1 MNSFFTESVFFG
13 AVITIF
19 CYEIG
24 LLLRDKV
31 KKAICNPMLIALIAI
46 IAILLLFHV
55 DYETYYEGA
64 KYLSYFL
71 TPATVC
77 LAIPLYE
84 QIELLKKNVKAIVAG
99 VTAGV
104 LTSMLSVLGCAAVFQ
119 LSQKEYLSFLPK
131 SVTTAIGMGI
141 SEELGGMVTLTVV
154 VIMITGI
161 AGAIVAELVMKL
173 FRIKEPIAKGIG
185 IGSASHVVGTAKAM
199 EMGRLEGA
207 MSSLSI
213 AVSGV
218 LTVIAASVFAG
229 LY

>member
-13 AVITIF
+13 AVVTIL

-31 KKAICNPMLIALIAI
+31 KRAICNPMLIALIAI
-46 IAILLLFHV
+46 IAILFVFHV

-84 QIELLKKNVKAIVAG
+84 QIELLKKNVKAIMAG

-104 LTSMLSVLGCAAVFQ
+104 LTSILSVLGCAAVFQ

>member
-13 AVITIF
+13 AVVTIL

-199 EMGRLEGA
+199 EMRRLEGA

>member
-1 MNSFFTESVFFG
+1 MKQFFTESVFFG
-13 AVITIF
+13 VVVTLL
-19 CYEIG
+19 CYEAG
-24 LLLRDKV
+24 FWLKKKV
-31 KKAICNPMLIALIAI
+31 KKEICSPVLTALVAVVV
-46 IAILLLFHV
+46 ILLLFHI

-84 QIELLKKNVKAIVAG
+84 QIALLKENVRAVLAG

-104 LTSMLSVLGCAAVFQ
+104 ITSLLTVLGCAAIFS
-119 LSQKEYLSFLPK
+119 LSKREYLSFLPK
-131 SVTTAIGMGI
+131 SVTAAIGMGI
-141 SEELGGMVTLTVV
+141 SQEQGGMVTLTVI

-161 AGAIVAELVMKL
+161 VGGIAAAPVMKL
-173 FRIKEPIAKGIG
+173 FRVREPVAKGIG
-185 IGSASHVVGTAKAM
+185 IGSASHVVGTARAM

-213 AVSGV
+213 GVSGI
-218 LTVIAASVFAG
+218 LTVLAASIFAAW
-229 LY
+229 Y

>member
-13 AVITIF
+13 AVVTIL

>member
-13 AVITIF
+13 AVVTIL

-31 KKAICNPMLIALIAI
+31 KRAICNPMLIALIAI
-46 IAILLLFHV
+46 IAILFVFHV

-84 QIELLKKNVKAIVAG
+84 QIELLKKNVKAIMAG